1 MILKKVLAT
10 IQSSGLVNASLI
22 SQELGIPRSLV
33 EYAIEQLKTNG
44 YIASLGE
51 ESHGKSS
58 CRTCLLKSS
67 CSISQLNPLKL
78 YIVTEKGQKLLES
91 RF

>member
-44 YIASLGE
+44 YIASLGRRIPR
-51 ESHGKSS
+51 KIF
-58 CRTCLLKSS
+58 LP
-67 CSISQLNPLKL
+67 NVPP
-78 YIVTEKGQKLLES
+78 
-91 RF
+91 